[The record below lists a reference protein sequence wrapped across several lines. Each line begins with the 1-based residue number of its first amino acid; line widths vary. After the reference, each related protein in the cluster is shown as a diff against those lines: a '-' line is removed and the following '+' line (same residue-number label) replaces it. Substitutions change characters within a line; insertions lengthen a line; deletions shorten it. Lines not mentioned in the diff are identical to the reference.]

1 MDIVDIKP
9 SKILVAGAGN
19 LPDSI
24 VINLLE
30 AGHTVCYWTP
40 DPDSAVLNMEQEWEQ
55 RQAFLL
61 SPRKLP
67 RRLQVSE
74 RFAWNGVFQL
84 AILVSPENAAVK
96 AEKLLDLEA
105 RLPPE
110 VVIAV
115 NAESVALDALQQGC
129 AHPGRVMVVNWTVPA
144 CSTRF
149 LEIVTNTAVPESNLR
164 LLFSLAKK
172 WKKDPYVVR
181 DHGIRSRLLSAMFRE
196 AFSLVEQGYATIEDI
211 DRACRNDAGYYLPF
225 AGNCRYMDL
234 MGTSSYAIVMKDL
247 NPELS
252 NAGELPAFFNAIVAS
267 GGAGME
273 NGQGFY
279 TYSEQEVQM
288 WKQVYQ
294 EFSLKIERL
303 IDKYPFGSNTN
314 E

>member
-1 MDIVDIKP
+1 MDIVDIEP
-9 SKILVAGAGN
+9 SKVLVVGAGN
-19 LPDSI
+19 LPNSI

-30 AGHTVCYWTP
+30 SGHSVCYWTA
-40 DPDSAVLNMEQEWEQ
+40 DPDTAVLDMEQEWEY
-55 RQAFLL
+55 RQDFLL
-61 SPRKLP
+61 SPRNLP

-74 RFAWNGVFQL
+74 GFAWSGAFQL
-84 AILVSPENAAVK
+84 AILVSPENVEVK
-96 AEKLLDLEA
+96 MERLHDLES
-105 RLPPE
+105 RLPAE

-115 NAESVALDALQQGC
+115 NAESVALDRLQQGC
-129 AHPGRVMVVNWTVPA
+129 VHPDRVMVANWTEPA

-149 LEIVTNTAVPESNLR
+149 LEIVTNAAVPESNLQF
-164 LLFSLAKK
+164 LFSLAKK

-181 DHGIRSRLLSAMFRE
+181 DQGIRSRLLSAMFRE

-252 NAGELPAFFNAIVAS
+252 NASELPAFFNAIVAS

-279 TYSEQEVQM
+279 TYSEQEMQM
-288 WKQVYQ
+288 WKQVYR